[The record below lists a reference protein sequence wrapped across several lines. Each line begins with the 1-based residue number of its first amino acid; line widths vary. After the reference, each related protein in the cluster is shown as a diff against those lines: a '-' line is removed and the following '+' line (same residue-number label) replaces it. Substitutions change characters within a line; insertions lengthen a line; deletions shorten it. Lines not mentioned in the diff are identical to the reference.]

1 MLLPYETVF
10 SRTRTKIDDVK
21 ELFLDEND
29 LLELN
34 TERLRSI
41 VGDERVINKFSS
53 FTMDDEIQ
61 QIEFKMKYP
70 VSDFADK
77 EYVTELFA
85 LGMSIQWLKPKVDS
99 INYTARALGTKEEKN
114 IQNNYS
120 QLKDRLDSL
129 EHKFSQKLASH
140 GYINNSYLR
149 GE

>member
-1 MLLPYETVF
+1 MQLPYETVF
-10 SRTRTKIDDVK
+10 SRARIKIDDVK
-21 ELFLDEND
+21 ELFLDDND

-34 TERLRSI
+34 TERLHSI

-61 QIEFKMKYP
+61 QIEFEMKYP
-70 VSDFADK
+70 VSDFVDK

-85 LGMSIQWLKPKVDS
+85 LGMSIQWLKPQVESRKS
-99 INYTARALGTKEEKN
+99 TARMLGTKEEKN
-114 IQNNYS
+114 MQNNYS
-120 QLKDRLDSL
+120 KMIDRLDSL

>member
-10 SRTRTKIDDVK
+10 SRTRTKTDDVK
-21 ELFLDEND
+21 ELSLEDND

-34 TERLRSI
+34 TEILHSI

-53 FTMDDEIQ
+53 FAMDDEIQ
-61 QIEFKMKYP
+61 QIEFEMKYP

-99 INYTARALGTKEEKN
+99 INYTARVLGTKEEKN

-120 QLKDRLDSL
+120 QITNRVDSR
-129 EHKFSQKLASH
+129 EHKFSQKHASH

>member
-21 ELFLDEND
+21 ELFLEDND

-34 TERLRSI
+34 TERLHSI

-53 FTMDDEIQ
+53 FAMDDEIQ
-61 QIEFKMKYP
+61 QIEFEMKYP

-99 INYTARALGTKEEKN
+99 INYTARVLGTKEEKN

-120 QLKDRLDSL
+120 QITDRLDSL

-149 GE
+149 DE

>member
-10 SRTRTKIDDVK
+10 SRARIKIDDVK
-21 ELFLDEND
+21 ELFLEEND

-34 TERLRSI
+34 IERLHSI

-53 FTMDDEIQ
+53 FAMDDEIL
-61 QIEFKMKYP
+61 QIEFEMKYP

-77 EYVTELFA
+77 EYITELFA
-85 LGMSIQWLKPKVDS
+85 LGMSIEWLKPQVES
-99 INYTARALGTKEEKN
+99 RQFTARMLGTKEEKN
-114 IQNNYS
+114 MQNNYS
-120 QLKDRLDSL
+120 KMTERLNSL

>member
-21 ELFLDEND
+21 ELFLEDND

-34 TERLRSI
+34 TERLHSI

-53 FTMDDEIQ
+53 FAMDDEIQ
-61 QIEFKMKYP
+61 QIEFEMKYP

-99 INYTARALGTKEEKN
+99 INYTARVLGTKEEK
-114 IQNNYS
+114 IS
-120 QLKDRLDSL
+120 RIIILK
-129 EHKFSQKLASH
+129 
-140 GYINNSYLR
+140 
-149 GE
+149 